1 MPGKEW
7 RNQIEMS
14 DGVDVAHGLLPSAPT
29 DRGIPRLVVAVD
41 GTRPESTGPHHAVAV
56 PGQFAIRVNIY
67 NTLSMLLSRPV
78 PKLGPFEIDHKS
90 AA

>member
-29 DRGIPRLVVAVD
+29 DRGIPRLVVAAD

-56 PGQFAIRVNIY
+56 PGQVQ
-67 NTLSMLLSRPV
+67 LLLPLLCSAKSRSGV
-78 PKLGPFEIDHKS
+78 DCAG
-90 AA
+90 